1 MRFVIG
7 VDIGGTFTDFVAY
20 DHSTRRLYT
29 EKVLTTPDRPADA
42 VVQGL
47 EMLDSKYGVKLRDT
61 SNILHATTLATNAVI
76 ERKGAQTGLLTTS
89 GFEDILD
96 IRKGLRYN
104 QYDLNI
110 QLPAPYVPRYL
121 RRGISER
128 MLADGQVLRAI
139 DGSDVSSK
147 VSDLVSEGITSLAVC
162 YMHSY
167 ANSEHEQLTKGLIER
182 EFPDLC
188 VSISNE
194 ITSQVR
200 EYERTS
206 TTVIDAYIKPP
217 IRSYIQDLSSRLK
230 NLGFNGELL
239 IMTCTGGV
247 VQTQLA
253 GETPVLLLE
262 SGPVAGVSMAAQ
274 LARKSRLQGVF
285 SYDMGGTTAKGCII
299 RNQRV
304 EKSYEFE
311 AARYDKYRRGSGFPV
326 SIPVVRLIEIG
337 SGGGSIAR
345 LDQLRLVRVGPESS
359 GSIPGPACYRKGG
372 TQPTVTDSDLV
383 LGYLDENYFLGG
395 AMQLDANLAK
405 NAIKE
410 KIANG
415 LGIGVEDAAWAIHE
429 RVNEDVASAFRLH
442 ASEIGID
449 YRKYS
454 FIPFGGAGPVH
465 ATRIA
470 RKLGT
475 SLVVIPPRAGV
486 LSAEGLLV
494 TPLSVDIAQ
503 TKRKEL
509 SDINYEFYEST
520 FLDLIEKGNAM
531 LANTQADPAKLSI
544 ARTIDMC
551 YHGQGYEISVELG
564 GKPSKLE
571 FNKLAETFERKYK
584 SKYSIAGFS
593 KSIDISA
600 FKLTVWGPPNRVA
613 AKEYRVESEREQGRK
628 RAYDPDTGR
637 FMEFKTISRYSLKK
651 GDTVAGPAL
660 IQEVES
666 TAVLTSR
673 SSGKID
679 EHGNLVV
686 KIENA

>member
-1 MRFVIG
+1 MIG

-20 DHSTRRLYT
+20 DFLTKRLYT

-42 VVQGL
+42 VIQGL
-47 EMLDSKYGVKLRDT
+47 GMLESRYGVKLKET
-61 SNILHATTLATNAVI
+61 ANILHATTLATNAVI

-110 QLPAPYVPRYL
+110 QVPAPYVPRYL
-121 RRGISER
+121 RRGIGER
-128 MLADGQVLRAI
+128 MLADGQVLRSI
-139 DGSDVSSK
+139 DGSDISTK
-147 VSDLVSEGITSLAVC
+147 VSDLVSKGISSLAVC
-162 YMHSY
+162 YLHSY
-167 ANSEHEQLTKGLIER
+167 ANPEHEQLTKKLIEK

-188 VSISNE
+188 ISISSE

-200 EYERTS
+200 EYERAS
-206 TTVIDAYIKPP
+206 TTVIDAYIKPL
-217 IRSYIQDLSSRLK
+217 IRSYIDDLSSRLK
-230 NLGFNGELL
+230 ILGFGGELL

-253 GETPVLLLE
+253 KETPVLLLE
-262 SGPVAGVSMAAQ
+262 SGPVAGVSMVIQ
-274 LARKSRLQGVF
+274 LARRSRLDGVF

-299 RNQRV
+299 QNQKI

-311 AARYDKYRRGSGFPV
+311 TARYDKYRRGSGIPV

-345 LDQLRLVRVGPESS
+345 LDQLGLVRVGPESS
-359 GSIPGPACYRKGG
+359 GSVPGPACYAKGG
-372 TQPTVTDSDLV
+372 AEPTVTDSDLV

-395 AMQLDANLAK
+395 AMQLNANLAK

-415 LGIGVEDAAWAIHE
+415 LGVSVEDAAWAMHE

-442 ASEIGID
+442 ASEIGVD

-465 ATRIA
+465 AARIA

-494 TPLSVDIAQ
+494 SPLSVDIAQ
-503 TKRKEL
+503 TNRKEL
-509 SDINYEFYEST
+509 SDINYELYEST
-520 FLDLIEKGNAM
+520 FLDLIEKGAAM
-531 LANTQADPAKLSI
+531 LASAQADAAKLSI

-551 YHGQGYEISVELG
+551 YHGQGYEIPIGLD
-564 GKPSKLE
+564 GKPSKSE
-571 FNKLAETFERKYK
+571 FNKLAETFEKKYK

-593 KSIDISA
+593 KSIDITA
-600 FKLTVWGPPNRVA
+600 FKVTVWAPPNRIAVNGFGA
-613 AKEYRVESEREQGRK
+613 QSKEKPESK
-628 RAYDPDTGR
+628 RAYDPDTGKFR
-637 FMEFKTISRYSLKK
+637 DFKMIRRYSMKK

-679 EHGNLVV
+679 EYGNLVV